1 MYHGMPEGKTPS
13 QPLVRLILPT
23 FYLLFIFIPFIFC
36 LCKCSSAYWSKYFLL
51 SWHVLDNS
59 GTVLESLSALV
70 LLTKGYVNYIVY
82 IKLVRMVKLKMGLVE
97 SVCVCVLLWVI
108 CVVDA
113 ISVFWFL
120 IWLFLSL
127 SLVVVDILLSFSVL
141 ACSYVFMD

>member
-1 MYHGMPEGKTPS
+1 M
-13 QPLVRLILPT
+13 
-23 FYLLFIFIPFIFC
+23 
-36 LCKCSSAYWSKYFLL
+36 
-51 SWHVLDNS
+51 
-59 GTVLESLSALV
+59 ESLSALF
-70 LLTKGYVNYIVY
+70 LMTKGYVNYIVY